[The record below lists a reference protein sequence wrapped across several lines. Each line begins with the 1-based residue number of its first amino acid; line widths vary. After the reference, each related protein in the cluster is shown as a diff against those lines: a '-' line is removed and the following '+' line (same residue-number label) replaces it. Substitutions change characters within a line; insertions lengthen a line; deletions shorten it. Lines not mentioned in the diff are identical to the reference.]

1 MMSPRWRKAMLLSSL
16 PVLLA
21 AALALPGTAA
31 EHTEDSLATVRSN
44 VQAGKAILVDVREQR
59 EWDAGHLRD
68 ATLLPLSR
76 LRDIDP
82 AALGRALPKGKVI
95 YCHCAIGVRVLPAAD
110 ILRKQGYDA
119 RPLKAGYK
127 DLLKAGFPK
136 APR

>member
-1 MMSPRWRKAMLLSSL
+1 MKTQRRKAMLLSSL

-21 AALALPGTAA
+21 ATLALPGNAA
-31 EHTEDSLATVRSN
+31 EHTKDSLATVMNN
-44 VQAGKAILVDVREQR
+44 VLAGKAILLDVREQR

-82 AALGRALPKGKVI
+82 DALTRALPRDKVV
-95 YCHCAIGVRVLPAAD
+95 YCHCAAGVRVLPAAD
-110 ILRKQGYDA
+110 ILQKYGYDV

-127 DLLKAGFPK
+127 ELLRAGFPK